1 MKLDKHAE
9 AVNTLNSIKDRV
21 LETLKEK
28 RCSEKQISDI
38 IFKEYRKNKLKTKGK
53 PKVIV
58 SFGKNT
64 AEVHHFPKAVTLQ
77 EGPIMLDL
85 WAKLDKGHF
94 ADLTWMAY
102 KGNPSKEFVKM
113 FREVVKARDKA
124 LKFIK
129 KSIKNRYLPT
139 FFEID
144 AIARAY
150 LAKKRSGYAF
160 KHKIGHPLGLKDV
173 HGDGNVK
180 AKSKEYYNQ
189 IRLEQPYTLE
199 PGLYFKHFGIRLE
212 NDFCIDQKFRLHTTL
227 VQNKLIR
234 I

>member
-64 AEVHHFPKAVTLQ
+64 SEIHHFPKSNKLK

-85 WAKLDKGHF
+85 WAKLEKGHF
-94 ADLTWMAY
+94 ADLTWMVY
-102 KGNPSKEFVKM
+102 RGNPSKEFMKT
-113 FREVVKARDKA
+113 FKAVVKARNKA

-129 KSIKNRYLPT
+129 KSIKKRYLPT

-150 LAKKRSGYAF
+150 LAKKRLGYAF
-160 KHKIGHPLGLKDV
+160 KHKIGHPLGMKDV
-173 HGDGNVK
+173 HGDGNEN

-189 IRLEQPYTLE
+189 LKLGQPYTLE
-199 PGLYFKHFGIRLE
+199 PGLYFKNFGIRLE
-212 NDFCIDQKFRLHTTL
+212 NDFCIDKNFRLHTTL
-227 VQNKLIR
+227 IQNKLIKL
-234 I
+234 